1 MFSDDL
7 KPAPPGTS
15 VTAVGID
22 HVRLAYHYLDTGDM
36 DAYGSL
42 LDENALLWRPDGAP
56 GYGRAEILEVQAA
69 LTGPPV
75 EHHIHKIIASGGVV
89 AVTGRC
95 TSLPGR
101 TGMDAGGVDFA
112 DIFTLT
118 DEGLLLGCRRYYYVA
133 PPPHDVEGV

>member
-1 MFSDDL
+1 MFSDDRR
-7 KPAPPGTS
+7 PARPGRA
-15 VTAVGID
+15 VTAVGVD
-22 HVRLAYHYLDTGDM
+22 HVRLAYHYLDSGDI

-42 LDENALLWRPDGAP
+42 LDENALMCRPEAP
-56 GYGRAEILEVQAA
+56 PGCGRAEILKLQAP

-75 EHHIHKIIASGGVV
+75 EHHIHKIFAADGAV

-101 TGMDAGGVDFA
+101 PAADAGGVDFT

-133 PPPHDVEGV
+133 PPLNGVDEV